1 MQTMR
6 KFAFDTVFSPTG
18 EVLRDA
24 SGTRNVFTA
33 EEVEAERQAAYE
45 AGRTDETARQLALV
59 SAQLETVTNGLRQL
73 YADYAGNVLRIR
85 DGAAEMAMA
94 AARAIA
100 GDALAAHGDARIRAL
115 LEEVFAEALTAP
127 RLMVKVEPA
136 ARERLRPQV
145 EALAE
150 EFGFSGALHVRD
162 DADLGPGDVV
172 VDWGEGLVALRA
184 ADAAAEIETRVRAM
198 LSATEASERITA

>member
-1 MQTMR
+1 MQTVR

-24 SGTRNVFTA
+24 SGTRNVYTA

-45 AGRTDETARQLALV
+45 AGRMDETARQLATV
-59 SAQLETVTNGLRQL
+59 SAQLESVTDALHRL
-73 YADYAGNVLRIR
+73 YAAYEGDVTRLRE
-85 DGAAEMAMA
+85 GAAGLALA
-94 AARAIA
+94 AARAVA
-100 GDALAAHGDARIRAL
+100 GDALAAQGDARIKGL
-115 LEEVFAEALTAP
+115 LEEVFAEAMTAP
-127 RLMVKVEPA
+127 RLVIKVEPA
-136 ARERLRPQV
+136 ARERLRPQI

-150 EFGFSGALHVRD
+150 EFGLTGALHVRD

-184 ADAAAEIETRVRAM
+184 ADAQAEIETRVRTLLA
-198 LSATEASERITA
+198 AAETSERITA

>member
-1 MQTMR
+1 MQTIR
-6 KFAFDTVFSPTG
+6 KFAFETVFSPTG

-24 SGTRNVFTA
+24 SGTRNVYTA

-45 AGRTDETARQLALV
+45 AGRGDETARHVATV
-59 SAQLETVTNGLRQL
+59 GAQLESVVDALRQL
-73 YADYAGNVLRIR
+73 FAAYQGDVMRLR
-85 DGAAEMAMA
+85 DGAAGMALA
-94 AARAIA
+94 AARAVA
-100 GDALAAHGDARIRAL
+100 GEALAAHGETRIKAL
-115 LEEVFAEALTAP
+115 LEEVFAEAMTVP
-127 RLMVKVEPA
+127 RIVVKVEPA

-150 EFGFSGALHVRD
+150 EFGFAGALHVRD

-184 ADAAAEIETRVRAM
+184 ADAQAEIETRVRAM
-198 LSATEASERITA
+198 LAATDASERITA

>member
-33 EEVEAERQAAYE
+33 EEVEAERKAAYE
-45 AGRTDETARQLALV
+45 AGRADETARQLALV

-136 ARERLRPQV
+136 ARERLRPQI

-184 ADAAAEIETRVRAM
+184 AEAAAEIETRVRAM